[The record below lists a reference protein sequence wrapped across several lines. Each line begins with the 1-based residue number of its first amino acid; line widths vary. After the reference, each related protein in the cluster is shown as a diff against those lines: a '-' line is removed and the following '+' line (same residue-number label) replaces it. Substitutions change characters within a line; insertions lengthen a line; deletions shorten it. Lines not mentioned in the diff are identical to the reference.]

1 LSSFCS
7 HSDVYKHAVQALE
20 NFRVL
25 RVVLAVAAGA
35 FLAASMSTA
44 VLGAASVRAP
54 ALFAAAALACGALA
68 AVANNF
74 VRLLT
79 FKPYHHYKH

>member
-1 LSSFCS
+1 M
-7 HSDVYKHAVQALE
+7 QAYRS
-20 NFRVL
+20 FRVL

-35 FLAASMSTA
+35 LAAASMSTA
-44 VLGAASVRAP
+44 VLSGLSLRAP
-54 ALFAAAALACGALA
+54 ALFAAAALASGVLA

-79 FKPYHHYKH
+79 FKPYEHYKH

>member
-1 LSSFCS
+1 M
-7 HSDVYKHAVQALE
+7 QAYR
-20 NFRVL
+20 NFRIL

-35 FLAASMSTA
+35 FMAASMSTA
-44 VLGAASVRAP
+44 VLSSFSMRAP

-79 FKPYHHYKH
+79 FKPYEHYKH